1 MLFRKAFS
9 ITLITQSLTFILGI
23 LNTILIVRAIGPQGR
38 GTYSILLTTVSILS
52 VLSSGG
58 VIWSNTYW
66 VGKEKGSLRYIL
78 SNAVYQTISALF
90 ILLFLAFISPESIL
104 GMVFEG
110 IPRGLIYF
118 SVIIVFFELGI
129 LHLNSIFLGLQDFR
143 EYNFLSIGRLILFTL
158 FNLLF
163 LYGLR
168 MNVEGVV
175 YSWMISVALTSGV
188 GLIALIKRYHVQN
201 IKADLSQFLKSL
213 KIGSRALFANILGQL
228 LLRSDL
234 FLINWYLGLKEV
246 GYYSVGVALAELIL
260 KAPSIAGDVLFP
272 KVASNGSF
280 RSENLVTK
288 ITRLMGIPLILSA
301 LILIFSGKSILSM
314 AFGERFLPAY
324 NPMIWIV
331 CGIIAL
337 AYHVV
342 LDNYFAGKG
351 YPAITVWSPGLTLV
365 INIGLNLFLIPKYGI
380 SGAGMST
387 CFGYVL
393 LTTIKF
399 FAFRRNNKP
408 SYQDFFIPNGQD
420 IAELKSA
427 LSFR

>member
-78 SNAVYQTISALF
+78 SNALYQAISALF
-90 ILLFLAFISPESIL
+90 ILLFLTFISPESIL

-143 EYNFLSIGRLILFTL
+143 KYNLLSIGRLILFTL

-175 YSWMISVALTSGV
+175 YSWMISVS
-188 GLIALIKRYHVQN
+188 VQ
-201 IKADLSQFLKSL
+201 
-213 KIGSRALFANILGQL
+213 
-228 LLRSDL
+228 
-234 FLINWYLGLKEV
+234 
-246 GYYSVGVALAELIL
+246 YSVG
-260 KAPSIAGDVLFP
+260 
-272 KVASNGSF
+272 
-280 RSENLVTK
+280 
-288 ITRLMGIPLILSA
+288 
-301 LILIFSGKSILSM
+301 
-314 AFGERFLPAY
+314 
-324 NPMIWIV
+324 
-331 CGIIAL
+331 
-337 AYHVV
+337 
-342 LDNYFAGKG
+342 FA
-351 YPAITVWSPGLTLV
+351 
-365 INIGLNLFLIPKYGI
+365 
-380 SGAGMST
+380 
-387 CFGYVL
+387 
-393 LTTIKF
+393 
-399 FAFRRNNKP
+399 
-408 SYQDFFIPNGQD
+408 
-420 IAELKSA
+420 
-427 LSFR
+427 